1 MSRII
6 IDGVQPFQ
14 WMDTFPKPNEMAP
27 GLAADVRAK
36 WKDLHPVLKTKK
48 T

>member
-6 IDGVQPFQ
+6 IYAVRPFQ

-36 WKDLHPVLKTKK
+36 WKDRPPFLKTKK